1 MGLLEELSQL
11 VNFCRYPYNSLQEIV
26 TETRASTRSRRAL
39 LWRKLMDDLRQ
50 ELSDLVQKIDS
61 VVERL

>member
-1 MGLLEELSQL
+1 MNGRPFDKLRANGQ
-11 VNFCRYPYNSLQEIV
+11 I
-26 TETRASTRSRRAL
+26 TRQFKVVRLPGASTPRRRAL